1 MVNFSL
7 SVTRLTGMKYIAS
20 VGKYIIGVDNCLFRL
35 SSAVSKQSQAG
46 HAVSVSFNRGLPAL
60 KLSLPDLQC
69 DMHHI
74 HTALSEK
81 K

>member
-20 VGKYIIGVDNCLFRL
+20 VGKYIIGVGNCLFRL

-69 DMHHI
+69 VMHHI
-74 HTALSEK
+74 HTVLSEK